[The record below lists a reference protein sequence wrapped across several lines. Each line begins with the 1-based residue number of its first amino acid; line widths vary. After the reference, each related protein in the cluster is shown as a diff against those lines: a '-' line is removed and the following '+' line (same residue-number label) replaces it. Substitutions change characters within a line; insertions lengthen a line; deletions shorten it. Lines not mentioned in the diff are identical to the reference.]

1 MGLNQHYQQLIN
13 KNNRSAKQ
21 TQFSNFLAERANG
34 SDPYVGHSYPFGL
47 GYVEPQKCDMGNPSP
62 PKIAGTFN
70 EFHSQSEKWWGGM
83 ENAWVLNV

>member
-21 TQFSNFLAERANG
+21 TQFSNFLAERANAA
-34 SDPYVGHSYPFGL
+34 DPYVGHSSPFGL

-62 PKIAGTFN
+62 PKIAVAFN
-70 EFHSQSEKWWGGM
+70 EFHSQLEKGGGGWKM
-83 ENAWVLNV
+83 HGC